1 MTLVLIE
8 NNNLGA
14 EKERIIKAYYEN
26 PFPEKYNNHIISDKV
41 FDPDKMTLTTQDYL
55 NAGFYKDTLK
65 SAKDFLFALKKPF
78 NALRY
83 TASDSSRA
91 VQEPTAEELN
101 NIYIQKYINEKG
113 LAKQIVA
120 SWFNLKSDGSY
131 DWELIKER
139 GKYSASAQKL
149 DQAASAAQSTD
160 FLMDFDLIG
169 NTYTVFNKMTF
180 YENEPVARML
190 RDKAKAE
197 VAKTL
202 AGKPEILLTKAYEKL
217 DQAYEKM
224 KVGYTVICNNYLYQL
239 VWNDS
244 IAQKAKLDIFNAPT
258 VNMQAFNATDL
269 FKMSF
274 VGKSTVTS
282 LVTFKIGETRTQDQI
297 INLQVKRTL
306 DNALAKLQKKY
317 VQFRPVSPIASV
329 GPVTAQ
335 IGLKEGV
342 EKGQSFEILE
352 QGFNKLGLP
361 VWKSIGKVSVDKKKP
376 IWDNTAGAEAKLDD
390 KGVEIPSPAFT
401 TFKGGKNAQVG
412 LHYIRLIK

>member
-1 MTLVLIE
+1 M
-8 NNNLGA
+8 
-14 EKERIIKAYYEN
+14 
-26 PFPEKYNNHIISDKV
+26 
-41 FDPDKMTLTTQDYL
+41 
-55 NAGFYKDTLK
+55 
-65 SAKDFLFALKKPF
+65 
-78 NALRY
+78 
-83 TASDSSRA
+83 
-91 VQEPTAEELN
+91 
-101 NIYIQKYINEKG
+101 
-113 LAKQIVA
+113 
-120 SWFNLKSDGSY
+120 
-131 DWELIKER
+131 
-139 GKYSASAQKL
+139 

-376 IWDNTAGAEAKLDD
+376 IWDNTAGAEA
-390 KGVEIPSPAFT
+390 T
-401 TFKGGKNAQVG
+401 TFD
-412 LHYIRLIK
+412 